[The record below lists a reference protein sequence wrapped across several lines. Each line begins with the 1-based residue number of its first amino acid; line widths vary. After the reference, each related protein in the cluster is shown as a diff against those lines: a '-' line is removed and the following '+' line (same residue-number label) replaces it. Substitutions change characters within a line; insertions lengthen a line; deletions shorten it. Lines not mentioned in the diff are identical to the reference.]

1 MTETGTTTPV
11 WVIRLN
17 RDWVEF
23 RASKEKPKRV
33 ITYFTNKRLA
43 KEIKLPNFR
52 LRNVSHE
59 GGRCLGA
66 SRLKKL
72 EGLAARYDLT
82 IPNVDETLKL
92 PKEVAAKFLDL
103 KWRKRNGL

>member
-1 MTETGTTTPV
+1 VEPNV
-11 WVIRLN
+11 YIIRLN

-23 RASKEKPKRV
+23 RAGEKKPQRV

-66 SRLKKL
+66 TRAEKF
-72 EGLAARYDLT
+72 EGVAAHLDLT

-92 PKEVAAKFLDL
+92 PKKVAALFLDRA
-103 KWRKRNGL
+103 WRKRHGI